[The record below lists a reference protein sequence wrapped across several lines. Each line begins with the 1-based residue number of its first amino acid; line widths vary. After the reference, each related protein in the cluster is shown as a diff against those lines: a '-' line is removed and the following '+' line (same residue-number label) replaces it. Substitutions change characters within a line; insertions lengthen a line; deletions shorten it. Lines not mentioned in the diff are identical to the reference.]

1 VSKPALGRGLGKLMK
16 EGHVP
21 PTSSGSTNQ
30 APVSPGMGVL
40 LRGGNGKP
48 TAAERDGRGVHE
60 PRFRWKRLIQMSL
73 LLADLVL
80 LGLVGRLSL
89 KSHGALG
96 GTDLTFCV
104 VALVLGAG
112 LTCLAFAWDK
122 LGE

>member
-1 VSKPALGRGLGKLMK
+1 MK

-21 PTSSGSTNQ
+21 PGSSGST
-30 APVSPGMGVL
+30 AHSPPVSPGVGVL

-48 TAAERDGRGVHE
+48 TAAEGQERGVHE

-80 LGLVGRLSL
+80 LGLVERLSL